1 MTSEYLGS
9 VGPAVLDRCIP
20 IKYIYTVPSIIS
32 IILQI
37 EMVFN
42 SFKILACILYRL
54 LIINCS
60 ALINE

>member
-20 IKYIYTVPSIIS
+20 IKYIFTVPSIIS

-42 SFKILACILYRL
+42 SFKILACILYR
-54 LIINCS
+54 
-60 ALINE
+60 A